1 MANARPDTL
10 TLGGWTI
17 RRVLSFI
24 AGLGMI
30 VASVMTIRHFFMA
43 NYPKTIFAGS
53 FCDISAF
60 FNCDSSAF
68 SSISQIMGIPLGFF
82 GMFMGALTVLGT
94 IFPSEAFERTNKSL
108 SLANVAGVVT
118 LFLYSVLHL
127 GSLCLLCSGFYLFSI
142 LSFVLFALY
151 GIDREVRNPV
161 RRWVRPSIKLLA
173 VFAVVAAAGAYGMI
187 EYHNAR
193 KAAQTGT
200 SVNIVKQFFGLP
212 KVASPSFLSPYWS
225 VKSTDTFEDAAIQV
239 IEYTDFM
246 CPDCLYLS
254 QQLEKLK
261 VEFAGKMN
269 VAIQFFPL
277 DGACN
282 TVVPEK
288 ANLHPGAC
296 ELTYHRRRQP
306 GPLPRDPRRDLG
318 QLQLPQ
324 GPGLARRPGQEVRH
338 GGRGG
343 RPGPQGPDH
352 ADHRHRGRVREDLGE
367 VLARHPL
374 DADHDHQQ
382 PDDHRH
388 APLRPPEGHL
398 PGPGRGARG
407 RPEDVHRELG
417 RAGPEEKEI
426 GPRTCRRPAV
436 ASRPLR
442 QRG

>member
-127 GSLCLLCSGFYLFSI
+127 GSLCLLCSGFYLFSV

-161 RRWVRPSIKLLA
+161 RRWVRPSLKLLA
-173 VFAVVAAAGAYGMI
+173 VFAVFAAAGAYGMI

-225 VKSTDTFEDAAIQV
+225 VKSTDAFEEAAIQV

-296 ELTYHRRRQP
+296 ELTTIAAGNPARFPEMHDEIWASFSSRKDPAWRAALAKKYGTEGAAGDPALKDLIKRIIDTGAEYEKTSEKFSHGIRSTPTMIINNRMIIGTLPYDHLKAIFQALVEEHEG
-306 GPLPRDPRRDLG
+306 GPKTFIENWVEP
-318 QLQLPQ
+318 
-324 GPGLARRPGQEVRH
+324 VR
-338 GGRGG
+338 
-343 RPGPQGPDH
+343 
-352 ADHRHRGRVREDLGE
+352 
-367 VLARHPL
+367 
-374 DADHDHQQ
+374 
-382 PDDHRH
+382 
-388 APLRPPEGHL
+388 
-398 PGPGRGARG
+398 
-407 RPEDVHRELG
+407 
-417 RAGPEEKEI
+417 KKKK
-426 GPRTCRRPAV
+426 
-436 ASRPLR
+436 
-442 QRG
+442 

>member
-30 VASVMTIRHFFMA
+30 VASVMTIRHFFLA

-68 SSISQIMGIPLGFF
+68 SVISQVLGIPLGFF
-82 GMFMGALTVLGT
+82 GLFMGALIVLGT

-108 SLANVAGVVT
+108 SLLNVAGVVT

-142 LSFVLFALY
+142 MNVILFAFY
-151 GIDREVRNPV
+151 GIDREARNPV
-161 RRWVRPSIKLLA
+161 QRWVRPSIKLLV
-173 VFAVVAAAGAYGMI
+173 VFAVSAAAGAYGMI

-200 SVNIVKQFFGLP
+200 AVNIVKQFFELP
-212 KVASPSFLSPYWS
+212 RVASPSFLSPYWS
-225 VKSTDTFEDAAIQV
+225 VRSTDKFEDAAIQIV
-239 IEYTDFM
+239 EYTDFM

-261 VEFAGKMN
+261 KDFAGKIN

-296 ELTYHRRRQP
+296 ELTTIAAGNPARFPEIHDEIWANFTSRKDPAWRAALAKKYGTEGAASDPALKDLIKRIIETGAEYEKTSDKFSHGIRSTPTMIINNRMIIGTLPYDHLKAIFQALVDEHEG
-306 GPLPRDPRRDLG
+306 GPKKFIENWVEP
-318 QLQLPQ
+318 
-324 GPGLARRPGQEVRH
+324 VRKK
-338 GGRGG
+338 R
-343 RPGPQGPDH
+343 
-352 ADHRHRGRVREDLGE
+352 
-367 VLARHPL
+367 
-374 DADHDHQQ
+374 
-382 PDDHRH
+382 
-388 APLRPPEGHL
+388 
-398 PGPGRGARG
+398 
-407 RPEDVHRELG
+407 
-417 RAGPEEKEI
+417 K
-426 GPRTCRRPAV
+426 
-436 ASRPLR
+436 
-442 QRG
+442 